1 MCGFSCCCGE
11 ILKPS
16 VVVVVVVVAGVMVGT
31 YVAVVVFAKNGKLST
46 LFWVKMVRMG
56 HFWS

>member
-31 YVAVVVFAKNGKLST
+31 YVAVAKNGKLST

>member
-1 MCGFSCCCGE
+1 MCGFSCCGGE

-16 VVVVVVVVAGVMVGT
+16 VVVVVVAGVMVGT
-31 YVAVVVFAKNGKLST
+31 YVVVVVFAKNGKLST